1 MLNPRA
7 EINSLY
13 TRHTSSCMCVGRVR
27 SPESLTSVSSSG
39 LPCFPRY
46 SALWP
51 HPFGVSA
58 SAVQKRLA
66 VFVLKLE

>member
-1 MLNPRA
+1 
-7 EINSLY
+7 
-13 TRHTSSCMCVGRVR
+13 
-27 SPESLTSVSSSG
+27 SSSG
-39 LPCFPRY
+39 FLRLPRY

-66 VFVLKLE
+66 VFVLKLELFRVWNGGLLFCSYFLFLLLLFIPKQGSCA